1 MALDN
6 VALYIVRLK
15 HTYSRQSLSV
25 ENSRMFSGG
34 EPTFAV
40 FTGRAYN
47 LDGESKWVPTPASSQ
62 IPYDDDDYE
71 VAPPT
76 VQVLSDDSYEPPSY
90 DRDSYER
97 DSYATSR
104 PTTLPPMNTYLADE
118 FTRAAERIHNCQ
130 LMLTSYAA
138 QLQEKRYSDGF
149 LSHLE
154 KLTYHNAR
162 NLSLVD
168 SAMHRE
174 DTKTMDEVTELCEL
188 CDRYAEESEKEFYAF
203 KSNVL
208 TFLADSDTKTMDTKA
223 KRNAYDSEEDA
234 EEDPDD
240 LEKSLFPT
248 KKGRRLRRKTSSSS
262 AYTQED

>member
-1 MALDN
+1 
-6 VALYIVRLK
+6 
-15 HTYSRQSLSV
+15 
-25 ENSRMFSGG
+25 MFSGG
-34 EPTFAV
+34 QPTFAV

-76 VQVLSDDSYEPPSY
+76 VQVLSDDSYERGPS
-90 DRDSYER
+90 
-97 DSYATSR
+97 
-104 PTTLPPMNTYLADE
+104 TLPPMTTYLADE
-118 FTRAAERIHNCQ
+118 FTEAAERIHNCQ
-130 LMLTSYAA
+130 VMLTSYAA
-138 QLQEKRYSDGF
+138 QIQEKRYADGF

-154 KLTYHNAR
+154 KLTYQNAR

-174 DTKTMDEVTELCEL
+174 DCKHMDEVDQLLEL
-188 CDRYAEESEKEFYAF
+188 CDRYAEESEREFYAF
-203 KSNVL
+203 KTNVM